1 MSFSAIRSVA
11 TSALMA
17 AQVRMEVASSNIAN
31 ADVDGY
37 SRQTAVQVSTSAGN
51 TSSGTRVT
59 AVTSAV
65 DKYLLADV
73 IAASTELGSATAT
86 AQITDALQLLFGS
99 TTSTDGTG
107 TSIADT
113 LTDLESAVSSLAGT
127 AESSTLN
134 ALVVDSLDAVATQLR
149 ELSSGVQ
156 ELRAQADSLIADSIE
171 TVNAALD
178 TIATL
183 NDKIVEAKALGQ
195 STAALEDQRNA
206 ALEALSAE
214 LDVTYLVKSNGE
226 MRVSTSS
233 GTVLVDSAAH
243 HLEYTVAAQ
252 VTGETSFADITVDG
266 IAVTSQIKDGRIGAL
281 LEQRDEVL
289 TGVQDT
295 LDALASELISSVNAV
310 HNSGSSLPAPS
321 TLTGTTAVSGSDA
334 LAATG
339 TLRVALTD
347 SSGALVSYA
356 DLELSDYATVD
367 ELVGALS
374 GIAGVSASVSDGVL
388 SLTSTAGYGV
398 SVAHSDG
405 DVSGVGFS
413 EYFGL
418 NDALV
423 GTGAASIAVR
433 SDILAG
439 TVALATATLDSSATL
454 TAGDS
459 VLTNSSSLVL
469 ALQDALAADQSFAVA
484 GGLVAT
490 STDLAS
496 YAAMIV
502 SEAATAAG
510 TAETRLETAQNGYD
524 SADSALSSLTGVNVD
539 EETAALSALQ
549 QYYATAAQ
557 ILEVLNAMF
566 DALLSA
572 AKS

>member
-37 SRQTAVQVSTSAGN
+37 SRQTAVQVSTTAGN
-51 TSSGTRVT
+51 TGTGTTVT
-59 AVTSAV
+59 AVTSTV

-73 IAASTELGSATAT
+73 VAASTELGAATAT
-86 AQITDALQLLFGS
+86 AEITDALQSLFGS
-99 TTSTDGTG
+99 TTSSDDTG

-113 LTDLESAVSSLAGT
+113 ITDLESSISSLAGT
-127 AESSTLN
+127 AESTTLN
-134 ALVVDSLDAVATQLR
+134 ALVVDDLDAVATQLR

-156 ELRAQADSLIADSIE
+156 DLRAQADSEIADSVE

-183 NDKIVEAKALGQ
+183 NDKIVAAKALGQ
-195 STAALEDQRNA
+195 STAALEDQRSA
-206 ALEALSAE
+206 ALETLSAE

-243 HLEYTVAAQ
+243 HLDYTVAAQ
-252 VTGETSFADITVDG
+252 VTADTSFADITVDG
-266 IAVTSQIKDGRIGAL
+266 VAITGQISTGRIGAL

-289 TGVQDT
+289 TGVQDS
-295 LDALASELISSVNAV
+295 LDALATQLIDSINAV
-310 HNSGSSLPAPS
+310 HNTGSSLPAPS
-321 TLTGTTAVSGSDA
+321 VLTGTTEVSGSDA
-334 LAATG
+334 LDATG
-339 TLRVALTD
+339 ALRVALTD

-367 ELVGALS
+367 DLVTALS
-374 GIAGVSASVSDGVL
+374 GIDGVSASVSDGVL
-388 SLTSTAGYGV
+388 SLTSTAGYGI
-398 SVAHSDG
+398 SVADIDSSVDG
-405 DVSGVGFS
+405 AGFS

-439 TVALATATLDSSATL
+439 TVALATATLDTSESLATGD
-454 TAGDS
+454 TA
-459 VLTNSSSLVL
+459 LAISSSLVL
-469 ALQDALAADQSFAVA
+469 ALQDALAADQSFAAA

-502 SEAATAAG
+502 SEAATDASS
-510 TAETRLETAQNGYD
+510 AETKLETAQNGFD

-539 EETAALSALQ
+539 EETAALSALE